1 MAEFPQSRTEEI
13 LYATINGEE
22 YTGLPESRIEE
33 LLLELKEVIE
43 EGGGGGGGTSN
54 YNLLENLPQ
63 INSITLK
70 GDKSLADLGIIAEI
84 KKAMDMITGYFDNT
98 VDYSAGDIVV
108 YDKKLYK
115 FTVDHTAG
123 DWNNLEVSQTTVEE
137 LLSGK
142 VDAVSGKG
150 LSTNDYTNEDKG
162 IVDGVTSALAGKADS
177 ATTLAGYGIT
187 DAYTKSSVDTALALK
202 ADKSELPDVATAS
215 DVGLVKPDGTSIT
228 VDANGVLTAVGGGGS
243 SDPYDGRKVRYTIS
257 ASSWSS
263 SPNSDGYY
271 TYSLTLTKALS
282 TNTSPNVYIAGAS
295 DSTQPTATESTMF
308 SYVKRCNLSSSTTLV
323 LYATTKPT
331 STFYVFVGAEGG
343 SSGINYSTTEHVIGT
358 WIDGSTLYERTVNV
372 ANLPNNTSLNLE
384 SIINIHSYKIRNM
397 FGYGYRSDTENSGNY
412 ERRPIPFAGGG
423 ENDIRFDVMGGVAR
437 IVTFSDW
444 SPYSAYLTFQ
454 YTKS

>member
-142 VDAVSGKG
+142 VDSVSGKG
-150 LSTNDYTNEDKG
+150 LSTNDYTNADKA
-162 IVDGVTSALAGKADS
+162 IVDGVTSALAGKAD
-177 ATTLAGYGIT
+177 
-187 DAYTKSSVDTALALK
+187 
-202 ADKSELPDVATAS
+202 KSELPTKTSDLTNDSNFITDNDVEHPKKTRY
-215 DVGLVKPDGTSIT
+215 II
-228 VDANGVLTAVGGGGS
+228 S
-243 SDPYDGRKVRYTIS
+243 SS
-257 ASSWSS
+257 NWSS
-263 SPNSDGYY
+263 AVNANGYY
-271 TYSLTLTKALS
+271 TYTLTLNPTLKTSYAPEVLL
-282 TNTSPNVYIAGAS
+282 TGANDNTFYT
-295 DSTQPTATESTMF
+295 DTEKTQFEYVEQCNLTAT
-308 SYVKRCNLSSSTTLV
+308 NTLV
-323 LYATTKPT
+323 LYAKIKPT
-331 STFYVFVGAEGG
+331 STFYVFVKGLL
-343 SSGINYSTTEHVIGT
+343 V
-358 WIDGSTLYERTVNV
+358 
-372 ANLPNNTSLNLE
+372 
-384 SIINIHSYKIRNM
+384 
-397 FGYGYRSDTENSGNY
+397 
-412 ERRPIPFAGGG
+412 
-423 ENDIRFDVMGGVAR
+423 
-437 IVTFSDW
+437 
-444 SPYSAYLTFQ
+444 
-454 YTKS
+454 